1 MTDKI
6 TDFSSGKK
14 MADKLTHMKALV
26 IKFSDQFTNGPFYE
40 IKQKIDEALKEI
52 VECLGVDRGVFWEM
66 SENFTDMLV
75 SHYYALPEVA
85 DVEMI
90 NYRDFPWVMEKC
102 CIGNMFAFIPLK
114 IYRQMPP
121 PTENLF

>member
-52 VECLGVDRGVFWEM
+52 VECLGVDRGVFGRCRKILRICSSVIIMPFPKWRM
-66 SENFTDMLV
+66 S
-75 SHYYALPEVA
+75 
-85 DVEMI
+85 
-90 NYRDFPWVMEKC
+90 K
-102 CIGNMFAFIPLK
+102 
-114 IYRQMPP
+114 
-121 PTENLF
+121 